1 MSSYSLAKQ
10 AITKRR
16 AMDSKNKISNVALS
30 LFIKRGIKST
40 TTKEIAKK
48 AGIAEGTIYKHFRS
62 KDDLALDLFTNNMD
76 MFREKLLENT
86 GNYTD
91 PKKVLK
97 VLIQNFFDFAK
108 KQPNSYSYIMEAHS
122 SELKKIP
129 KERAKPKDMFIKA
142 IRLGI
147 EKRDFRKIDE
157 NLGAALVIGMITR
170 TIFFFNN
177 GLIDSDYD
185 KAVAEVINSAIK
197 VLAK

>member
-1 MSSYSLAKQ
+1 MSSYSLARQ

-16 AMDSKNKISNVALS
+16 AMESKNKISNVALT

-91 PKKVLK
+91 PKEILK
-97 VLIQNFFDFAK
+97 ALIQNFFDFAT
-108 KQPNSYSYIMEAHS
+108 KQPNSYSYIMEAHFT
-122 SELKKIP
+122 ELKKIP
-129 KERAKPKDMFIKA
+129 KERPKPKDIFVKA

>member
-1 MSSYSLAKQ
+1 MSSYSLARQ

-16 AMDSKNKISNVALS
+16 AMESKNKISNVALT

-91 PKKVLK
+91 PKEILK
-97 VLIQNFFDFAK
+97 ALIQNFFDFAK
-108 KQPNSYSYIMEAHS
+108 KQPNSYSYIMEAHFT
-122 SELKKIP
+122 ELKKIP
-129 KERAKPKDMFIKA
+129 KERPKPKDIFVKA